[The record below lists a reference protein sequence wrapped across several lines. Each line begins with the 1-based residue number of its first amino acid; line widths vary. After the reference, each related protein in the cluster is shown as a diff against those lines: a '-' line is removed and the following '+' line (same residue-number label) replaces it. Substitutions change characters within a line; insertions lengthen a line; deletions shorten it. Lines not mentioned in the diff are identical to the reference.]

1 MTGSF
6 DDLLSWAEMDYDK
19 FNIIGENKWTAD
31 SILDWEECSVLDEIQ
46 SYEYGYTWGYT
57 KH

>member
-1 MTGSF
+1 
-6 DDLLSWAEMDYDK
+6 MDYDK
-19 FNIIGENKWTAD
+19 FNIIGENKWTVD